1 MSKAQKIRILVSRLL
16 CKWLLPAS
24 FFFVFAKAEAQDPL
38 FAMPQ
43 FSPLLVNPAL
53 AGEMGKYRAN
63 LNYRTQWKSLDA
75 PYTTLAGSFDMHAG
89 SGVRKEAYN
98 ASGIGAGV
106 VFLTDQSGTDGVKV
120 TSVNA
125 PVSYRV
131 KINAHSSL
139 GGGLNVGIEQ
149 RSFDPQGGQWGSQFN
164 GTVYDPTLPSGE
176 DLGADHDSHIDLGG
190 GVVYRFAKDSR
201 KRNRKL
207 GPEILA
213 GLSGY
218 HLGRVRITESQTL
231 SDDLTPRFTAFAD
244 IQLPI
249 GEKIAVCPA
258 FYANAQNG
266 TLDYLAGAH
275 VKYLLIAGDSFIGD
289 EAPLSLEAGV
299 YLRSGNS
306 FGVDGRMD
314 WGAYAIGMSYGFD
327 YSGLREYSSGRG
339 GFELNLRWI
348 GMGKK

>member
-1 MSKAQKIRILVSRLL
+1 MSKAWKIRHSISYSLYGWFVAAL
-16 CKWLLPAS
+16 
-24 FFFVFAKAEAQDPL
+24 FFFVFAKAEAQDPQ
-38 FAMPQ
+38 FSMPQ

-63 LNYRTQWKSLDA
+63 LNYRTQWKSLDS
-75 PYTTLAGSFDMHAG
+75 PYTTLAATFDMHIG
-89 SGVRKEAYN
+89 TGTRKESHN

-131 KINAHSSL
+131 KINAHSSF
-139 GGGLNVGIEQ
+139 GGGLNIGIEQ

-164 GTVYDPTLPSGE
+164 GTEYDPSLPSGE
-176 DLGADHDSHIDLGG
+176 DLSADHDSHIDLGG
-190 GVVYRFAKDSR
+190 GVVYRFAKGSK
-201 KRNRKL
+201 KRNWKL
-207 GPEILA
+207 GPEIEA

-218 HLGRVRITESQTL
+218 HLGRIGISESQTL
-231 SDDLTPRFTAFAD
+231 PDELTPRFTAFVD

-249 GEKIAVCPA
+249 GEKVAVCPA
-258 FYANAQNG
+258 FYGNAQNG
-266 TLDYLAGAH
+266 ALDYLAAAR
-275 VKYLLIAGDSFIGD
+275 VKYLLLAGDSFMGD
-289 EAPLSLEAGV
+289 EEPLSLSAGV
-299 YLRSGNS
+299 YLRNGNS
-306 FGVDGRMD
+306 FGVDAQLN
-314 WGAYAIGMSYGFD
+314 WGAYAIGMAYGFD

-348 GMGKK
+348 GMGKR